1 MDKQTKTLLMIGGG
15 LAVLYLFKN
24 RPTQNNYSGNGVDTN
39 QGDYASD
46 GGVGGAPNERMGDM
60 GGSGYVASGD
70 DDTVSISNDPSTTF
84 TGNTVTTQGDTAPVT
99 GAISSGLSAK
109 PVVGKP
115 SPITKLPAG
124 GKKLMPPPRRKYR

>member
-1 MDKQTKTLLMIGGG
+1 
-15 LAVLYLFKN
+15 
-24 RPTQNNYSGNGVDTN
+24 
-39 QGDYASD
+39 
-46 GGVGGAPNERMGDM
+46 M

-99 GAISSGLSAK
+99 GAVSSGLSGK

-115 SPITKLPAG
+115 SSVTKLPDG
-124 GKKLMPPPRRKYR
+124 GTDATTTSYYAKPTSYGYPNVYIKTN